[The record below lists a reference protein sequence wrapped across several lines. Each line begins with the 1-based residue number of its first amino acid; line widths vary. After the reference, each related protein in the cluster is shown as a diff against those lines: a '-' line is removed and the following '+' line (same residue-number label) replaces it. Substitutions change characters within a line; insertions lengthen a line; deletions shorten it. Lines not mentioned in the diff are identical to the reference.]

1 MRRRDRT
8 VAKRNSPIVYW
19 EINAKDGPALAEF
32 YRDVFEWESSVDD
45 TGFYSFKSGSAR
57 GIDGGIFTGKGLLP
71 PHRALYIEVEDI
83 KIVLERVA
91 RRGAEILL
99 GPFESGNAILAFFRD
114 PEGHMLG
121 LIERKRI
128 ESVK

>member
-1 MRRRDRT
+1 

-71 PHRALYIEVEDI
+71 THRALYIEVEDI

>member
-1 MRRRDRT
+1 M
-8 VAKRNSPIVYW
+8 AKRNSPIVYW

-45 TGFYSFKSGSAR
+45 TGFYSFKSGSAG

-99 GPFESGNAILAFFRD
+99 GPFESGNAILAFFR
-114 PEGHMLG
+114 
-121 LIERKRI
+121 
-128 ESVK
+128 

>member
-71 PHRALYIEVEDI
+71 THRALYIEVEDI

>member
-1 MRRRDRT
+1 
-8 VAKRNSPIVYW
+8 VEKRNNPIVYW

-32 YRDVFEWESSVDD
+32 YRDVFFFFF
-45 TGFYSFKSGSAR
+45 GG

-83 KIVLERVA
+83 REVLEKVSK
-91 RRGAEILL
+91 RGIEILQ

-121 LIERKRI
+121 LIERKPI
-128 ESVK
+128 QSEK

>member
-1 MRRRDRT
+1 M
-8 VAKRNSPIVYW
+8 AKRNSPIVYW
-19 EINAKDGPALAEF
+19 EINAKDAPALPVS
-32 YRDVFEWESSVDD
+32 YRDCFEWESAVDD
-45 TGFYSFKSGSAR
+45 TGFYSFKSGSAG

>member
-1 MRRRDRT
+1 
-8 VAKRNSPIVYW
+8 VEKRNNPIVYW

-32 YRDVFEWESSVDD
+32 YRDVFGWESAVDD
-45 TGFYSFKSGSAR
+45 TGFHSFKSGNAG
-57 GIDGGIFTGKGLLP
+57 GIDGGIFTGKGLLS

-83 KIVLERVA
+83 REVLEKVSK
-91 RRGAEILL
+91 RGIEILQ

-121 LIERKRI
+121 LIERKPI
-128 ESVK
+128 QSEK

>member
-1 MRRRDRT
+1 ME
-8 VAKRNSPIVYW
+8 KRNNPIVYW

>member
-1 MRRRDRT
+1 M
-8 VAKRNSPIVYW
+8 AKRNSPIVYW

>member
-1 MRRRDRT
+1 
-8 VAKRNSPIVYW
+8 VEKRNNPIVYW

-32 YRDVFEWESSVDD
+32 YRDV
-45 TGFYSFKSGSAR
+45 

-83 KIVLERVA
+83 REVLEKVSK
-91 RRGAEILL
+91 RGIEILQ

-121 LIERKRI
+121 LIERKPI
-128 ESVK
+128 QSEK

>member
-45 TGFYSFKSGSAR
+45 TGFYSFKSGSAG

-71 PHRALYIEVEDI
+71 THRALYIEVEDI